1 MKIFNKYK
9 SVLTP
14 QEKKLKKKERILA
27 LTSGVFIG
35 ISFPPLPFP
44 YLIFFAFIP
53 YLYVLN
59 KRETLTEI
67 NRITYLTA
75 FVFTLITLYWVGS
88 WTKEADPFLMVSG
101 ILLMFVNPAL
111 YMIPSSL
118 FYFARKSIGKKGA
131 LLLFPFF
138 WVAFEFAYSLT
149 DLRFPWLTLSNSLP
163 KFNLFIQ
170 IADIVGAYGIS
181 LIILFINLFTF
192 LFINEISGS
201 KRLRKIYFAFALGLF
216 LIPIMYGFIRIK
228 TYRVS
233 DEKIK
238 VGLIQPNL
246 NPWDKWEA
254 GNLNEQLDLYLTM
267 SNEAAKKNAKVIIW
281 PESALPVYLLSGNYP
296 YEVQRIHEFAD
307 LNDVFVLTGMPDV
320 QFFFDDKDAPNDA
333 KVSKVS
339 KTKYVSY
346 NSILLFTPQSSD
358 IQRYGKIKLVPF
370 GERVPFVEQLPFLGD
385 LIKWQVGIS
394 SWNVGRWQTVFSL
407 IEGIELKVAG
417 VVCIESIYPDFVAGF
432 VQKGA
437 NLIAVVTN
445 DSWYGY
451 SSGPFQHKE
460 ISVLRAI
467 ENRRSVVRAANG
479 GVSCLIDPLGRTL
492 HSTKLFERDVL
503 IVDTPIE
510 KGITIYSQFPLVF
523 PVVCSII
530 SIFSILIFLNKEYF
544 QKKFFPKKIN
554 KNEKNN

>member
-1 MKIFNKYK
+1 MKLFNKYK

-14 QEKKLKKKERILA
+14 QDKKQRKKERILA
-27 LTSGVFIG
+27 LTSGIFIG
-35 ISFPPLPFP
+35 IAFPPLPFP
-44 YLIFFAFIP
+44 YLIFFALIP

-88 WTKEADPFLMVSG
+88 WTKEADPFLMISG

-111 YMIPSSL
+111 YLIPSTL
-118 FYFARKSIGKKGA
+118 FYFAKKSIGKNA
-131 LLLFPFF
+131 AFFIFPFF
-138 WVAFEFAYSLT
+138 WVSFEFAYSLT

-192 LFINEISGS
+192 LFINEISS
-201 KRLRKIYFAFALGLF
+201 SRKLRKTYFAFALGLF
-216 LIPIMYGFIRIK
+216 FIPIIYGFIRIK
-228 TYRVS
+228 TYKVS
-233 DEKIK
+233 EEKIK
-238 VGLIQPNL
+238 VGLIQPNF

-254 GNLNEQLDLYLTM
+254 GNVNEQLDLYLNM
-267 SNEAAKKNAKVIIW
+267 SSEAVKKNAKVIVW
-281 PESALPVYLLSGNYP
+281 PESALPVYLFSGNYP
-296 YEVQRIHEFAD
+296 YEVQRIHEFSD
-307 LNDVFVLTGMPDV
+307 SNDVFVLTGMPDV
-320 QFFFDDKDAPNDA
+320 QFFFDEKEAPSDA
-333 KVSKVS
+333 KVSKIS

-346 NSILLFTPQSSD
+346 NSILLFSPQSRTV
-358 IQRYGKIKLVPF
+358 QKYGKIKLVPF
-370 GERVPFVEQLPFLGD
+370 GEHVPFVEHLPFLGD

-394 SWNVGRWQTVFSL
+394 SWNVGKEQTVFNL
-407 IEGIELKVAG
+407 IEGIELNIAG

-460 ISVLRAI
+460 ISAIRAI
-467 ENRRSVVRAANG
+467 ENRRSVVRSANG

-492 HSTKLFERDVL
+492 QSTKLFERDILV
-503 IVDTPIE
+503 VDAPIE
-510 KGITIYSQFPLVF
+510 NRMTFYSKFPLTIPLISSF
-523 PVVCSII
+523 I
-530 SIFSILIFLNKEYF
+530 SIFIITLYYYCKLF
-544 QKKFFPKKIN
+544 KKHSLK
-554 KNEKNN
+554 

>member
-1 MKIFNKYK
+1 MKLFNKYK

-14 QEKKLKKKERILA
+14 QDKKQRKKERILA
-27 LTSGVFIG
+27 LTSGIFIG
-35 ISFPPLPFP
+35 IAFPPLPFP
-44 YLIFFAFIP
+44 YLIFFALIP

-88 WTKEADPFLMVSG
+88 WTKEADPFLMISG

-111 YMIPSSL
+111 YLIPSTL
-118 FYFARKSIGKKGA
+118 FYFAKKSIGKNA
-131 LLLFPFF
+131 AFFIFPFF
-138 WVAFEFAYSLT
+138 WVSFEFAYSLT

-192 LFINEISGS
+192 LFINEISS
-201 KRLRKIYFAFALGLF
+201 SRKLRKTYFAFALGLF
-216 LIPIMYGFIRIK
+216 FIPIIYGFIRIK
-228 TYRVS
+228 TYKVS
-233 DEKIK
+233 EEKVK
-238 VGLIQPNL
+238 VGLIQPNF

-254 GNLNEQLDLYLTM
+254 GNVNEQLDLYLNM
-267 SNEAAKKNAKVIIW
+267 SSEAVKKNAKVIVW
-281 PESALPVYLLSGNYP
+281 PESALPVYLFSGNYP
-296 YEVQRIHEFAD
+296 YEVQRIHEFSD
-307 LNDVFVLTGMPDV
+307 SNDVFVLTGMPDV
-320 QFFFDDKDAPNDA
+320 QFFFDEKEAPSDA
-333 KVSKVS
+333 KVSKIS

-346 NSILLFTPQSSD
+346 NSILLFSPQSRTV
-358 IQRYGKIKLVPF
+358 QKYGKIKLVPF
-370 GERVPFVEQLPFLGD
+370 GEHVPFVEHLPFLGD

-394 SWNVGRWQTVFSL
+394 SWNVGKEQTVFNL
-407 IEGIELKVAG
+407 IEGIELNIAG

-460 ISVLRAI
+460 ISAIRAI
-467 ENRRSVVRAANG
+467 ENRRSVVRSANG

-492 HSTKLFERDVL
+492 QSTKLFERDILV
-503 IVDTPIE
+503 VDAPIE
-510 KGITIYSQFPLVF
+510 NRMTFYSKFPLTIPLISSF
-523 PVVCSII
+523 I
-530 SIFSILIFLNKEYF
+530 SIFIITLYYYCKLF
-544 QKKFFPKKIN
+544 KKHSLK
-554 KNEKNN
+554 